1 VIPTVIEAAIRT
13 NHAAVVVP
21 SSFEAWRAKVR
32 RNGSIPVIAV
42 AGSRGKST
50 VVRALDAI
58 FRASG
63 LRTVTWT
70 DSGIEIQG
78 RRQRGEL
85 APWSRAMARLTDGS
99 LDVAIQELDWAMVHA
114 VGLPKKVYPIAAITN
129 ICVNNDACLI
139 QDEAKRA
146 LSALP
151 SLLSAVHGDGA
162 LVLNGEDYAVSGEEI
177 SFDAPAI
184 LAGQSKETPLLRSH
198 LRSGG
203 TAIWVNGEGIAIGTL
218 DDSATV
224 CDQRALGY
232 TLNGEAA
239 FQTLNIMVA
248 AAIARAC
255 GISTLKIGDALKTY
269 EPNPMLSPGSFNV
282 INLGGATA
290 IVERPDPSWF
300 LRPALRAVRDLPRNR
315 LLTVA
320 GKMDQINEA
329 DLTEV
334 GRLLGRTSSVLVL
347 HSGRE
352 QPERTALFRQGI
364 ALNDIPPVIVH
375 TTTERRA
382 VGRVLEMIRPGDAA
396 LFLADNALSV
406 IRTLLKSEGSLEDQL
421 IFGPDAFAAA
431 TT

>member
-1 VIPTVIEAAIRT
+1 VIEATVRT
-13 NHAAVVVP
+13 NHDAVMVP
-21 SSFEAWRAKVR
+21 SSFEAWRTQLR
-32 RNGSIPVIAV
+32 RNGAIPVIAV

-58 FRASG
+58 FRASS
-63 LRTVTWT
+63 LRTATWT
-70 DSGIEIQG
+70 DSGIEING

-85 APWSRAMARLTDGS
+85 APWSRAMARLNDGG
-99 LDVAIQELDWAMVHA
+99 LDVAVQELDWALVHA
-114 VGLPKKVYPIAAITN
+114 VGLPKKVYPVVAITN

-151 SLLSAVHGDGA
+151 TLLAAVQGNGA

-177 SFDAPAI
+177 PFDAPAI

-198 LRSGG
+198 LRAGG
-203 TAIWVNGEGIAIGTL
+203 SAIWVNGSGIAIGTL
-218 DDSATV
+218 DDADTI
-224 CDQRALGY
+224 CDPAQLNY

-248 AAIARAC
+248 AAVARTC
-255 GISTLKIGDALKTY
+255 GISAAQIGKALRAY
-269 EPNPMLSPGSFNV
+269 DPNPMLSPGSFNV

-300 LRPALRAVRDLPRNR
+300 LRPALRAVRDLPRHR
-315 LLTVA
+315 LITVA
-320 GKMDQINEA
+320 GKMSEIGDA
-329 DLTEV
+329 DLVEV
-334 GRLLGRTSSVLVL
+334 GRLLGRTSSILVL
-347 HSGRE
+347 HS
-352 QPERTALFRQGI
+352 ERDDPNRTELIRQGI

-382 VGRVLEMIRPGDAA
+382 IGRVTEMIRPGDVV
-396 LFLADNALSV
+396 LVLADNPASV
-406 IRTLLKSEGSLEDQL
+406 IRVLLKAEGSVEEEIVGTSDLVGL
-421 IFGPDAFAAA
+421 SS
-431 TT
+431 T

>member
-1 VIPTVIEAAIRT
+1 MSTVIEAAVRT
-13 NHAAVVVP
+13 DHAAVMVP
-21 SSFEAWRAKVR
+21 SSFEAWRAQIR
-32 RNGSIPVIAV
+32 RNGSIPVVAV

-63 LRTVTWT
+63 LRTATWT

-85 APWSRAMARLTDGS
+85 APWSRAMSRLNDSS
-99 LDVAIQELDWAMVHA
+99 LDVAIQELDWALVHA
-114 VGLPKKVYPIAAITN
+114 VGLPKKVYPVVAITN

-146 LSALP
+146 LAALP
-151 SLLSAVHGDGA
+151 SLLTAVHESGA

-177 SFDAPAI
+177 RFEAPAI
-184 LAGQSKETPLLRSH
+184 LAGQSKETPLLRAH

-203 TAIWVNGEGIAIGTL
+203 TAIWVNGEGIAIGTV
-218 DDSATV
+218 DATETI
-224 CDQRALGY
+224 CDQRLLGY

-248 AAIARAC
+248 AAVARAC
-255 GISTLKIGDALKTY
+255 GIPVRDIGDALRNY

-282 INLGGATA
+282 LNLGEAKA

-315 LLTVA
+315 LITVA
-320 GKMDQINEA
+320 GKMEEIDEA
-329 DLTEV
+329 DLNEV
-334 GRLLGRTSSVLVL
+334 GRLLGRTSSIMVL

-352 QPERTALFRQGI
+352 QPERMALLRQGV
-364 ALNDIPPVIVH
+364 ALNDFPPVIVH

-382 VGRVLEMIRPGDAA
+382 VSRVLEMIRPGDAA
-396 LFLADNALSV
+396 LILADNPMSV
-406 IRTLLKSEGSLEDQL
+406 IRVLLKSESTGGDELSAEADTVVT
-421 IFGPDAFAAA
+421 A

>member
-1 VIPTVIEAAIRT
+1 VIEAAVRT

-21 SSFEAWRAKVR
+21 LSFEAWRAQVR

-63 LRTVTWT
+63 LRTATWT

-85 APWSRAMARLTDGS
+85 APWSRAMARLNDGT
-99 LDVAIQELDWAMVHA
+99 LDVAIQELDWSLVHA
-114 VGLPKKVYPIAAITN
+114 VGLPKKAYPVVAITN

-139 QDEAKRA
+139 QDEARRA
-146 LSALP
+146 VSALP
-151 SLLSAVHGDGA
+151 SLLSAVHESGA
-162 LVLNGEDYAVSGEEI
+162 LVLNGEDYTVAGEEI
-177 SFDAPAI
+177 PFAAPAI

-198 LRSGG
+198 LRAGG
-203 TAIWVNGEGIAIGTL
+203 SAIWVNGEGISIGTL
-218 DDSATV
+218 DAAETI
-224 CDQRALGY
+224 CDPRMLDY
-232 TLNGEAA
+232 TLSGEAA

-255 GISTLKIGDALKTY
+255 GISVREIGEALRTY

-315 LLTVA
+315 LITVA
-320 GKMDQINEA
+320 GKMSEINEI

-334 GRLLGRTSSVLVL
+334 GRLLGRTSSILVL

-352 QPERTALFRQGI
+352 QPERTALVRQGI
-364 ALNDIPPVIVH
+364 ALNDFPPVIVH

-382 VGRVLEMIRPGDAA
+382 LGRVLEMIRPGDAA
-396 LFLADNALSV
+396 LVLADNAPSV
-406 IRTLLKSEGSLEDQL
+406 IRVLLKSDGAVEDDQL
-421 IFGPDAFAAA
+421 AEPDSLAAA
-431 TT
+431 LI

>member
-1 VIPTVIEAAIRT
+1 VIEAAVRT
-13 NHAAVVVP
+13 NHAAVMVP
-21 SSFEAWRAKVR
+21 SSFETWRLKVR

-63 LRTVTWT
+63 LRTATWT

-85 APWSRAMARLTDGS
+85 APWSRAMSRLTEGS
-99 LDVAIQELDWAMVHA
+99 LDVAIQELDWALVHA
-114 VGLPKKVYPIAAITN
+114 VGLPKRVYPVVAITN

-146 LSALP
+146 LTALP
-151 SLLSAVHGDGA
+151 SLLKAVHDSGA

-177 SFDAPAI
+177 RFDAPAI

-203 TAIWVNGEGIAIGTL
+203 TAIWVNGAGIALGTA
-218 DDSATV
+218 DAAETI
-224 CDQRALGY
+224 CDQRSLGY

-248 AAIARAC
+248 AAVARAC
-255 GISTLKIGDALKTY
+255 GIPAVQIGEALQNY

-282 INLGGATA
+282 IDLGGATA

-315 LLTVA
+315 LVTVA
-320 GKMDQINEA
+320 GKMDEIDEA

-334 GRLLGRTSSVLVL
+334 GRLLGRTSSIMVL

-352 QPERTALFRQGI
+352 QPERMALLRQGI
-364 ALNDIPPVIVH
+364 ALNVIPPVIVH

-382 VGRVLEMIRPGDAA
+382 VSRVLEMIRPGDAA
-396 LFLADNALSV
+396 LVLADNPLSV
-406 IRTLLKSEGSLEDQL
+406 IRVLLKSEGALGDEFSVE
-421 IFGPDAFAAA
+421 PDAYAAV